1 MKFRCYQHRC
11 RQGRTYDDMRIRYS
25 CLRRPNSH
33 AIGIIRFKPK
43 FAIRFYSEPPKKTDH
58 GGNKVIDLQE
68 KKKEPIISDKF
79 STLKEKYEIPRYP
92 IVLCHGFSGFDKL
105 TFMHK
110 PKFHNRLHQ
119 ASEKVKKTID
129 DGLLNIDYWYGIKE
143 ALENI
148 GSTVLIAKVPPFGT
162 IKERANHLNDFINRE
177 CDELRKSES
186 KSSIYSN
193 MSNKSKDDVSENATF
208 EETNKPIKVNLIAHS
223 MGGLDSRYLISKL
236 KHNNYQ
242 VVSLTTI
249 STPHHGSECAD
260 FIVKFLKN
268 KNHLSSV
275 CPKSVHELT
284 TKSMVEFNQKVKDD
298 PDVSYFSYG
307 ARFNP
312 KWFSVFKLTW
322 EIMKYEMQFR
332 DKTKPGLDRIDNDGI
347 VSVESAKW
355 GKYIGTLDDVDH
367 LDLINWTNKLR
378 NAIDST
384 FFHPTS
390 KFNAIALYLDIA
402 ENLSKR
408 GF

>member
-1 MKFRCYQHRC
+1 MHV
-11 RQGRTYDDMRIRYS
+11 RYS
-25 CLRRPNSH
+25 CVQRTVNL
-33 AIGIIRFKPK
+33 AIGSRVLRTNL
-43 FAIRFYSEPPKKTDH
+43 AVRFYSAAPKKTDH
-58 GGNKVIDLQE
+58 EGNKVIDLQE
-68 KKKEPIISDKF
+68 RKKEPIITDKF

-110 PKFHNRLHQ
+110 PRFHNQLHK
-119 ASEKVKKTID
+119 ASEKVKATID
-129 DGLLNIDYWYGIKE
+129 DGLFNIDYWYGIKE

-162 IKERANHLNDFINRE
+162 IKERATHLNDFINKE

-193 MSNKSKDDVSENATF
+193 MSNKSSDDVSESATF

-223 MGGLDSRYLISKL
+223 MGGLDSRYLISQL
-236 KHNNYQ
+236 KHTNYK

-260 FIVKFLKN
+260 FIVKLLKN
-268 KNHLSSV
+268 KNYLSSI

-284 TKSMVEFNQKVKDD
+284 TSSMIEFNEKIKDD
-298 PDVSYFSYG
+298 PNVSYFSYG

-312 KWFSVFKLTW
+312 KWFNVFKITW
-322 EIMKYEMQFR
+322 EIMKHEMQYR
-332 DKTKPGLDRIDNDGI
+332 DKTQPVLDRIDNDGI
-347 VSVESAKW
+347 VSVESSKW
-355 GKYIGTLDDVDH
+355 GRYLGTLDEVDH